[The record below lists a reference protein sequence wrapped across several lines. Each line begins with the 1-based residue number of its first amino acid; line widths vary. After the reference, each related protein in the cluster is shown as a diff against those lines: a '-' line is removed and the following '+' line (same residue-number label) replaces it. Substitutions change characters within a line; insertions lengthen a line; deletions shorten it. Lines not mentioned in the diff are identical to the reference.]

1 MMPGDAAV
9 TLCLLEKEPH
19 PEDESKTEGVR
30 SPNGI
35 ALDCTAMHFL
45 GSRKKGEEK
54 IVLV

>member
-1 MMPGDAAV
+1 MPGDAAV

-19 PEDESKTEGVR
+19 PEDESKTGVR